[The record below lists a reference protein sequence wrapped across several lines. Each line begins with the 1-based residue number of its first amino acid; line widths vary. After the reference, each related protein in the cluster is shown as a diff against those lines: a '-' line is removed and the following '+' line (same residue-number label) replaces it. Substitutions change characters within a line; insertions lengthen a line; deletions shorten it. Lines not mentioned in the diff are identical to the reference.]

1 MPPRREWQPPS
12 PASSSWMACRR
23 GVLSENPS
31 PVQVPIYEKETIS
44 TGSSIGRDHLQ
55 TVNLALIALAS
66 SLNTGI
72 QAQDVLRR
80 RAGCLGMQV
89 FGSFRPHGGN
99 SVSECRPAFPGR
111 RTGQWPGRV
120 QLPVVAVYFPATDVP
135 LGVIKFH
142 IVADC

>member
-1 MPPRREWQPPS
+1 MFINWAKNTEKLCFPRATYPKIHLQSKFPF
-12 PASSSWMACRR
+12 MRR
-23 GVLSENPS
+23 
-31 PVQVPIYEKETIS
+31 KETIS
-44 TGSSIGRDHLQ
+44 AGSFIGRDHLQ

-66 SLNTGI
+66 SLDTGI
-72 QAQDVLRR
+72 QTQDYLRR

-89 FGSFRPHGGN
+89 FGSFRLPGGN

-111 RTGQWPGRV
+111 RTGQRPGRV